1 MTITVAAI
9 YENGLLKPEK
19 PLPFQDHEKVQ
30 ITIESARPP
39 IWERIA
45 ALAADA
51 PAEEIAKLPPD
62 GAAKID
68 EHLYGSPR
76 GSE

>member
-1 MTITVAAI
+1 MALTIEAI
-9 YENGLLKPEK
+9 YENGVLQPCG
-19 PLPFQDHEKVQ
+19 PLPFDEHQKVRV
-30 ITIESARPP
+30 TIEPARPP

-51 PAEEIAKLPPD
+51 TEEEIAMLPPD

-68 EHLYGSPR
+68 VYLYGAPK